1 MSKEILPSKHDVIGK
16 ATGSSQLNF
25 SQAVVKNQAKMV
37 VPTKQLTPKKNLIG
51 KRLSTGEHNR
61 GLVASRSLL
70 KKTFFHVSNI
80 GRIFSADDIVSYVND
95 NFQVSVIS
103 CFEIIK
109 KDENGDPVITWT
121 AKNGKSYDFPKAFR
135 VCINGDDTARF
146 LNMEAWPEHVVIRRW
161 KFNKGKDLGTK
172 EADKGELCERG

>member
-1 MSKEILPSKHDVIGK
+1 M
-16 ATGSSQLNF
+16 
-25 SQAVVKNQAKMV
+25 
-37 VPTKQLTPKKNLIG
+37 
-51 KRLSTGEHNR
+51 
-61 GLVASRSLL
+61 
-70 KKTFFHVSNI
+70 SNI
-80 GRIFSADDIVSYVND
+80 DRTFSADDIVSYVKE

-146 LNMEAWPEHVVIRRW
+146 LNMEAWPENVVIRRW
-161 KFNKGKDLGTK
+161 KFNKGKDQGTK
-172 EADKGELCERG
+172 EAEKENSVKEVDMLISDASVAAVVSDITDSSNWFLQTTEIPGETNILPHGGL